1 MKKLFYLIKLIS
13 AILLFLIAY
22 LTMAG
27 VIQEYIPFN
36 DDPLNELLFFIWV
49 FLLALWFLII
59 LFLPESEVL
68 TDPDTEQ

>member
-36 DDPLNELLFFIWV
+36 DDPLNELLFFMWV
-49 FLLALWFLII
+49 SLLAIWFLVI

-68 TDPDTEQ
+68 TDQETEP

>member
-27 VIQEYIPFN
+27 VVQEYIRFN
-36 DDPLNELLFFIWV
+36 NEPLNELLFFIGV
-49 FLLALWFLII
+49 TLLATAFLIMF
-59 LFLPESEVL
+59 FLPESEVI
-68 TDPDTEQ
+68 TDQETEP

>member
-1 MKKLFYLIKLIS
+1 MKKLLYLIKLI
-13 AILLFLIAY
+13 ATILLFLIAY

-49 FLLALWFLII
+49 FLLALWFLVI
-59 LFLPESEVL
+59 LFLPESEV
-68 TDPDTEQ
+68 

>member
-13 AILLFLIAY
+13 AIFLFLIAY
-22 LTMAG
+22 LTLAG

-49 FLLALWFLII
+49 FILAVWFLVI

-68 TDPDTEQ
+68 TEQDPES

>member
-1 MKKLFYLIKLIS
+1 MKKLLYLIKLIS

-49 FLLALWFLII
+49 FLLALWFLVI

-68 TDPDTEQ
+68 TDQDTKS

>member
-1 MKKLFYLIKLIS
+1 MKKLFYLIKLIA

-27 VIQEYIPFN
+27 VVQEYIPFN

-49 FLLALWFLII
+49 FLLALWFLVI

-68 TDPDTEQ
+68 TEQDTEQ

>member
-27 VIQEYIPFN
+27 VVQEYIPFN
-36 DDPLNELLFFIWV
+36 NEPLNELLFFIGV
-49 FLLALWFLII
+49 TLLATTFLIMF
-59 LFLPESEVL
+59 FLPESEVL
-68 TDPDTEQ
+68 TDQETEP

>member
-1 MKKLFYLIKLIS
+1 MKKLLYLIKLI
-13 AILLFLIAY
+13 ATILLFLIAY

-49 FLLALWFLII
+49 SLLALWFLVI

-68 TDPDTEQ
+68 TDQETEP